1 MSFPIGPVNNQTA
14 VVNGITYVY
23 SSANNAWTRVT
34 ATNLT
39 LAGNLTTGGN
49 VTIAGNLTV
58 QGNTTTLNTETLTVE
73 DLNITV
79 ANGAATSAAA
89 DGAGL
94 TVDGANARLLYKSAT
109 DSWVFDRGV
118 FSSGNLVANSGTTS
132 SSVTTGALVVVGGMG
147 VAGNIYSGANVV
159 ITNGIFW
166 ASNGLAYSS
175 AGSGNNPFDS
185 DSNLGMVT
193 GSVTSSFDLGLTTDA
208 SVTEFYELGT
218 LVSNSV
224 IYGTS
229 IIANTISGATLITGT
244 NIAAGFVTA
253 SSVTSAGNVTGAN
266 LISTGS
272 ANIAGNTTTANL
284 LIANVT
290 ISANII
296 NPSAAQINGV
306 DIATVNNINDIN
318 NVYDLDD
325 ISGYT
330 NGIRQVFT
338 LSYNL
343 SNVTLSSPWQLSVA
357 VNGIPLPAFNSSPN
371 AAIVWQSYVFPA
383 NKGYTLGSNSTIK
396 FTEAPVARSDVY
408 MRKQPGSTPSV
419 IKIYPFKPI
428 DIMIGY

>member
-1 MSFPIGPVNNQTA
+1 
-14 VVNGITYVY
+14 
-23 SSANNAWTRVT
+23 
-34 ATNLT
+34 
-39 LAGNLTTGGN
+39 
-49 VTIAGNLTV
+49 
-58 QGNTTTLNTETLTVE
+58 
-73 DLNITV
+73 
-79 ANGAATSAAA
+79 
-89 DGAGL
+89 
-94 TVDGANARLLYKSAT
+94 
-109 DSWVFDRGV
+109 
-118 FSSGNLVANSGTTS
+118 
-132 SSVTTGALVVVGGMG
+132 
-147 VAGNIYSGANVV
+147 
-159 ITNGIFW
+159 
-166 ASNGLAYSS
+166 
-175 AGSGNNPFDS
+175 
-185 DSNLGMVT
+185 
-193 GSVTSSFDLGLTTDA
+193 
-208 SVTEFYELGT
+208 
-218 LVSNSV
+218 
-224 IYGTS
+224 
-229 IIANTISGATLITGT
+229 
-244 NIAAGFVTA
+244 
-253 SSVTSAGNVTGAN
+253 VTSAGNVTGAI

-290 ISANII
+290 ISANTI
-296 NPSAAQINGV
+296 NSSAAQINGV

-371 AAIVWQSYVFPA
+371 ASIVWQSYVFPA

-408 MRKQPGSTPSV
+408 LRKQPGSTPSV